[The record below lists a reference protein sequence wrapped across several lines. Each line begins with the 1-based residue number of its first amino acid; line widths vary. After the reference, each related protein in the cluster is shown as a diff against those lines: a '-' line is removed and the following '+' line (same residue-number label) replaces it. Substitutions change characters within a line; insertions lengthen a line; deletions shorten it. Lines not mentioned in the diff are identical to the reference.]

1 MEKQA
6 EKPDHNKK
14 PDHRVDE
21 SHLSPNELQRL
32 KEGKTTIDDITEERN
47 QLKAA
52 AEAELKHLVVATK
65 DGANVIDLKEY
76 KDLQQA
82 LEETKSAE
90 KTKQLL
96 EEIKDLPNKK
106 AQEKNKKKEE
116 ETVLHPEDPKL
127 LELQKEF
134 DKICD
139 DNVEP
144 IGEGQVAG
152 FKAWANEERRKNPTV
167 KNLKTIIGRLEG
179 KQSHD
184 RDGLFPR
191 RIEYARLQTIFKK
204 YGLSSPQ
211 ESDYIRQEGLKERQH
226 FRQHLEDFET
236 HFQKVKGTGF
246 YSREVIQK
254 MMKDNLKAKNPE
266 ELERGLVKAENIA
279 RKEAEGYTYLDAK
292 MTVGGV
298 STRKMSE
305 ASKKKYLDY
314 YKTTEFDER
323 EMLVT
328 HWKTIVEYEAKLT
341 TDLAEIY
348 KDNPEGLKLAL
359 GSFEELDFQQKQKA
373 IEDHKRLVAK
383 NQEKKEQEKE
393 LLIKAAEAKIDAA
406 ARKKIISQG
415 GDDSTQGR
423 YKEFFNNEENFKN
436 PHTKAVGDL
445 DEMKRAYSILVSPTP
460 EEKYKNLAAYELR
473 RTNFTKQLQKLW
485 DIDPD
490 LDETTLEEWQE
501 KYDSETWTGREKIAK
516 DELPKFMSE
525 LAAEQ
530 RNKKAIE
537 AKAGIDKGDKK
548 ESKDS
553 SPELAE
559 TISAVTKCFENKQ
572 GAQAMQLLLDYD
584 KTDPDNPEIIK
595 WIKVVAQFIGEF
607 GMGKETEEKQEDA
620 IQDELEDI
628 IASDSTVQDDLE
640 EKQIET
646 LNIEG
651 ARQSEYRHDK
661 NVSAHERARQESLDQ
676 VEGGSLEEDLV
687 EDAYK
692 HMGKTYILNE
702 EGSGE
707 EVKEVDF
714 SDIDTTEEERMELKR
729 KTYEEQSKLYK
740 KEGFS
745 HATLRDKSGQDLS
758 AKEAETLQARQLDE
772 FEKDLAAEALE
783 NLSDREVG
791 EKGAKVFDL
800 NSKIAAQRQAKQ
812 LVDQKR
818 HEKLK
823 QAA

>member
-1 MEKQA
+1 MDKQDK
-6 EKPDHNKK
+6 KPDQNKK

-21 SHLSPNELQRL
+21 SHLSSNELQRL
-32 KEGKTTIDDITEERN
+32 KEGKTSIDDITEERN

-65 DGANVIDLKEY
+65 DGNNVIDLKEY

-96 EEIKDLPNKK
+96 DEIKELPKKK
-106 AQEKNKKKEE
+106 AQEKDKKKEE

-134 DKICD
+134 DKICN
-139 DNVEP
+139 DNVDL
-144 IGEGQVAG
+144 IGEGQIGG
-152 FKAWANEERRKNPTV
+152 FKAWAREERQKNPTV
-167 KNLKTIIGRLEG
+167 KNLKIIIGRLEG

-191 RIEYARLQTIFKK
+191 RIEYSRLQTIFKK

-211 ESDYIRQEGLKERQH
+211 ESDFIKQEGLKERQH

-266 ELERGLVKAENIA
+266 ELERRLVKAENIA

-292 MTVGGV
+292 MTAGGV

-323 EMLVT
+323 EMLVA
-328 HWKTIVEYEAKLT
+328 HWKTIVEHEAKLA

-373 IEDHKRLVAK
+373 IEDHKRLVEK
-383 NQEKKEQEKE
+383 GQEKKEQEKE

-473 RTNFTKQLQKLW
+473 RTSFTKQLQKLL

-490 LDETTLEEWQE
+490 LDGTTLEEWQE
-501 KYDSETWTGREKIAK
+501 KYDNETWTGRDKIAK
-516 DELPKFMSE
+516 DELPKFISE

-530 RNKKAIE
+530 RNKKTME
-537 AKAGIDKGDKK
+537 AKAGIDKSDKK

-553 SPELAE
+553 SPELAT

-584 KTDPDNPEIIK
+584 KTDPDNPEIVK

-628 IASDSTVQDDLE
+628 VASDSTVQDDLE

-661 NVSAHERARQESLDQ
+661 KVSAHERAHQESLDQ

-692 HMGKTYILNE
+692 HMGNSYILNE

-707 EVKEVDF
+707 EVKQVDF
-714 SDIDTTEEERMELKR
+714 SDIETTKEERLELKR

-772 FEKDLAAEALE
+772 FEKDLAKEAVE